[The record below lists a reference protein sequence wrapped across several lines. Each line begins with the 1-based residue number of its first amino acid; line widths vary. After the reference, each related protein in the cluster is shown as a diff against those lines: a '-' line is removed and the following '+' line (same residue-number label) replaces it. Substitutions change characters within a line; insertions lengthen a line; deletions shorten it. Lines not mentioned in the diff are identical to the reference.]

1 MRILFLET
9 NPMWIYGLPNGF
21 RDLGHTI
28 KFVDPCK
35 EEKLVEA
42 LEQFK
47 PNLIFTIGWT
57 AANDTTEKQF
67 RIGHYVQ
74 PSGIP
79 HVYWAT
85 EDPGYTEIFS
95 LPLIKR
101 TLPDMVFTIC
111 RDNVPLYNSLG
122 IEADYLPFGYHSSVH
137 FPSAQSN
144 QYKSSVAMVANGYP
158 QLFNKDPNHLRFAS
172 LKSLVNP
179 VLEKN
184 IPIFFYGRYWDDMQK
199 IFDFT
204 IPSEWIKGFL
214 PYTEANKVYSS
225 ADVIIGVQNKMH
237 QLTQRTYE
245 ILGSGGFLLTSDTPE
260 IRKCFTPYYDLI
272 VSSSN
277 EETAELLQYY
287 LNRSEER
294 LKIRQNGSITVKNH
308 TYSARAKTIL
318 KQLHDRKI
326 IPWYID

>member
-137 FPSAQSN
+137 FPTAQSN

-184 IPIFFYGRYWDDMQK
+184 IPIFFMGGIGMICKKFLILPFPLNGLKVFCPIQK
-199 IFDFT
+199 QIKFT
-204 IPSEWIKGFL
+204 ARLMLLLGFKIKCI
-214 PYTEANKVYSS
+214 N
-225 ADVIIGVQNKMH
+225 
-237 QLTQRTYE
+237 
-245 ILGSGGFLLTSDTPE
+245 LL
-260 IRKCFTPYYDLI
+260 R
-272 VSSSN
+272 
-277 EETAELLQYY
+277 
-287 LNRSEER
+287 ER
-294 LKIRQNGSITVKNH
+294 MKF
-308 TYSARAKTIL
+308 
-318 KQLHDRKI
+318 
-326 IPWYID
+326 